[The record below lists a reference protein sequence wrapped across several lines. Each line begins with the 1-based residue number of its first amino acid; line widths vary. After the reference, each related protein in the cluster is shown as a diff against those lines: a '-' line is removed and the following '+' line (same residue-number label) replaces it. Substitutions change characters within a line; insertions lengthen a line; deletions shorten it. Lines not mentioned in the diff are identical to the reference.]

1 MRADNNLP
9 LLTCS
14 EGPSTSA
21 PPPLDGSETEPESDE
36 EDYEVVR
43 HETDQD
49 RRKLMDSMDCQE
61 LEGLKMT
68 NPPHRTSGN
77 DKLVP
82 KKSSILQLSD
92 DEDEPRQ
99 GDLLVY
105 FGFDLEEIRREA
117 LQESE
122 LDKSEVSKSSTDIPE
137 SGQWVCVV
145 CTLWVKRPENLRCPH
160 SYLDFVA

>member
-9 LLTCS
+9 LLTRS

-49 RRKLMDSMDCQE
+49 RRKLMDSMGRQE
-61 LEGLKMT
+61 LEGLRT
-68 NPPHRTSGN
+68 INPPQHTSGN
-77 DKLVP
+77 DKLVA
-82 KKSSILQLSD
+82 KKSGILQLSD

-99 GDLLVY
+99 EDLLVY

-122 LDKSEVSKSSTDIPE
+122 IDKSEVSKSSTDIPE

-145 CTLWVKRPENLRCPH
+145 CTLWVERTEDLRCPH